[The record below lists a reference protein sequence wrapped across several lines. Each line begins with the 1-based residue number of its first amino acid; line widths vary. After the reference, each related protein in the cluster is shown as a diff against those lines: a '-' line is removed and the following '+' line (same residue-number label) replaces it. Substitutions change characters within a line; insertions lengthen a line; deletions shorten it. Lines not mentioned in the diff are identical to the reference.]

1 MRARLTIACLL
12 LAAIVLVGGCER
24 APLNYMSASGAYA
37 RPVVALNWGLT
48 IVSCAVIV
56 IISALVLWGIF
67 KRRAPAAA
75 SSEIVRTGGGM
86 AFIYTGT
93 AITLVVLLV
102 FLVWTLATLARVSH
116 AQSPPKVTVEIVG
129 HQWWWEM
136 RYRGDVPARTFTTA
150 NELHIPVG
158 QPVEI
163 RVTTADVIHSFWVP
177 QLAGKID
184 TIPGQHNVRWL
195 EADQPGV
202 YYGQCT
208 EYCGHQ
214 HAHMALTVV
223 AEPSEAFGRW
233 WDHQLSD
240 AAVPSAGDAADGYQV
255 FLRNC
260 AACHTVRGTGA
271 GGILGPDLS
280 HIAQRLRLPA
290 GVYSNT
296 PATLAQWVSQ
306 PQAIKPG
313 ALMPNPQLD
322 ARQLHDV
329 VAFLE
334 TLR

>member
-1 MRARLTIACLL
+1 MRARVTLAGVL
-12 LAAIVLVGGCER
+12 LAAIVSLTGCER
-24 APLNYMSASGAYA
+24 APLNYMTASGAYA
-37 RPVVALNWGLT
+37 RPVVVLSWALT
-48 IVSCAVIV
+48 IVSCAVIL
-56 IISALVLWGIF
+56 IISAMVLWAMF
-67 KRRAPAAA
+67 KRRAPPA
-75 SSEIVRTGGGM
+75 SSNEIVRASGGL

-93 AITLVVLLV
+93 AITLAVLLAC
-102 FLVWTLATLARVSH
+102 LVWTLTTLARVSH
-116 AQSPPKVTVEIVG
+116 AQGPANLTVEIVG
-129 HQWWWEM
+129 HQWWWEV
-136 RYRGDVPARTFTTA
+136 RYRGDVAERTFTTA

-195 EADQPGV
+195 EADQPGI

-214 HAHMALTVV
+214 HAHMAFIVV
-223 AEPSEAFGRW
+223 AESNDAFGRW

-240 AAVPSAGDAADGYQV
+240 AAVPDAAEAADGYQV
-255 FLRNC
+255 FLRSC
-260 AACHTVRGTGA
+260 AACHAVRGTAA

-290 GVYSNT
+290 GIYANT
-296 PATLAQWVSQ
+296 PQTLAEWVSH

-313 ALMPNPQLD
+313 ALMPDPQLD
-322 ARQLHDV
+322 SRQLHNV

-334 TLR
+334 TLQ

>member
-1 MRARLTIACLL
+1 M
-12 LAAIVLVGGCER
+12 V
-24 APLNYMSASGAYA
+24 
-37 RPVVALNWGLT
+37 LNWGLT

-56 IISALVLWGIF
+56 IISALVLWGAL
-67 KRRAPAAA
+67 RRRPAPA
-75 SSEIVRTGGGM
+75 SSDEIVRAGNGL
-86 AFIYTGT
+86 AYIYTGT
-93 AITLVVLLV
+93 AITLGVLFV
-102 FLVWTLATLARVSH
+102 CLVWALATLARVSH
-116 AQSPPKVTVEIVG
+116 AQTPAKVTVEVVG
-129 HQWWWEM
+129 HEWWWEM

-163 RVTTADVIHSFWVP
+163 RVTTADVTHSFWVP

-195 EADQPGV
+195 EADEPGV

-208 EYCGHQ
+208 EYCGQQ

-223 AEPSEAFGRW
+223 AESSEAFTHW
-233 WDHQLSD
+233 WDHQLSH
-240 AAVPSAGDAADGYQV
+240 AALPSGGDAADGYQV
-255 FLRNC
+255 FLSNC
-260 AACHTVRGTGA
+260 ATCHTVRGTGA

-290 GVYSNT
+290 GVYLNT
-296 PATLAQWVSQ
+296 PQTLTQWVSH
-306 PQAIKPG
+306 PQGMKPG
-313 ALMPNPQLD
+313 VLMPDPQLD
-322 ARQLHDV
+322 SRQLHNV